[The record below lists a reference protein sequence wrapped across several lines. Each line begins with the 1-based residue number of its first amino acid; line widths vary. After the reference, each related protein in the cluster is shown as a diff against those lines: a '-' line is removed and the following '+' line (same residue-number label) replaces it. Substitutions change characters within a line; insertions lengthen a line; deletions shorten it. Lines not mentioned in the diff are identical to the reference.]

1 MTNEQIVEKI
11 RNGYF
16 VTENMQLLYKNNL
29 PLIKRMIKPYTA
41 YENAEDLLQEA
52 YFGLWEAVQHY
63 ETSENVLFMTYAG
76 YWIRQSAQ
84 RYIEKCGSVVKIPTA
99 TRQKIIRYKKI
110 VQKLVQEKSRIPTDQ
125 EIADYMMITVSEVGE
140 LKQYSQSVSGLDAPL
155 NEDTD
160 ITLGGN
166 VRSEFDL
173 ENETIDKIYEEH
185 IKDELWSIVERFTA
199 ERENN
204 IIQEYFLY
212 NKSMP
217 QIAEEY
223 NIPVQQVR
231 KIKESGL
238 RKLRSGKAKRKLQEK
253 FEIVNCGIYRNSIS
267 RFKEHNFTSAVEN
280 IAIRRAELQEEYDRR
295 MKELLH
301 CIPKKRACL

>member
-1 MTNEQIVEKI
+1 
-11 RNGYF
+11 
-16 VTENMQLLYKNNL
+16 
-29 PLIKRMIKPYTA
+29 
-41 YENAEDLLQEA
+41 
-52 YFGLWEAVQHY
+52 
-63 ETSENVLFMTYAG
+63 MTYAG

-140 LKQYSQSVSGLDAPL
+140 LKQYSQSVLSLDAPL

-204 IIQEYFLY
+204 IIQEYFSY

-223 NIPVQQVR
+223 NMPVQQVR
-231 KIKESGL
+231 KIKENGL
-238 RKLRSGKAKRKLQEK
+238 LKLRSGKAKRKLQEK

-295 MKELLH
+295 MKELLL